1 MLLKIID
8 GCVEVDNKL
17 YSIGDIIDCPD
28 ERAKTLIKEGYC
40 EKLDKYEISRYQDEQ
55 KSIKE
60 TEVKKNQQEQ
70 EKVSLEDDKDKGESL
85 DDFREKLNL

>member
-8 GCVEVDNKL
+8 GCVEIDNKL
-17 YSIGDIIDCPD
+17 YNIGDVIDCPN
-28 ERAKTLIKEGYC
+28 ERAKYLIKEGYC

-55 KSIKE
+55 KSIEE
-60 TEVKKNQQEQ
+60 TKVKKNQQEQ
-70 EKVSLEDDKDKGESL
+70 ENLEDDKDKGESL

>member
-17 YSIGDIIDCPD
+17 YSIGDVIDCPN
-28 ERAKTLIKEGYC
+28 ERAKTLIAERYC
-40 EKLDKYEISRYQDEQ
+40 EKLDKYEISRYEDEQ

-60 TEVKKNQQEQ
+60 TKVKKNQQEQ
-70 EKVSLEDDKDKGESL
+70 ENLEDDKDKGESL